1 MYVPKHFEPSK
12 PVDTLVEEVCFG
24 TLVESIDGALYAV
37 HIPLHFD
44 KNRKWAYG
52 HLAKANELAVKWVSK
67 NSENDA
73 LFIISGPSAYISS
86 SWYATEEVP
95 TYNYTAIQVK
105 GTRRLRDSTETD
117 DDLKRL
123 VNYYE
128 KKEPQGLTYDTY
140 SPKTLLQS
148 KGVIGFSLEI
158 KSLKAIEKLS
168 QNRKEDQKL
177 IIEQLENRC
186 PEARRVAELMNK
198 NLQ

>member
-12 PVDTLVEEVCFG
+12 PADLLIEEVCFG
-24 TLVESIDGALYAV
+24 TLVEHVDGALYAA

-44 KNRKWAYG
+44 KDRKWAYG
-52 HLAKANELAVKWVSK
+52 HLAKANELAAKWVLEESK
-67 NSENDA
+67 NDA

-105 GTRRLRDSTETD
+105 GSRRLRNRTETD

-128 KKEPQGLTYDTY
+128 QKEPKGLTYDTY

-148 KGVIGFSLEI
+148 KGVVGFSLEI
-158 KSLKAIEKLS
+158 KSIRAIEKLS
-168 QNRKEDQKL
+168 QNRKEDQES
-177 IIEQLENRC
+177 IIKQLESRC
-186 PEARRVAELMNK
+186 PEAQRVAELMNK
-198 NLQ
+198 NL

>member
-12 PVDTLVEEVCFG
+12 PADRLIEEVCFG
-24 TLVESIDGALYAV
+24 TLVEYVDGTLYAA

-44 KNRKWAYG
+44 KDRKWAYG
-52 HLAKANELAVKWVSK
+52 HLAKANELAAKWVLEESK
-67 NSENDA
+67 NDA

-105 GTRRLRDSTETD
+105 GTRRLRNRAETD

-123 VNYYE
+123 VDYYE
-128 KKEPQGLTYDTY
+128 QKEPKGLTYDTY

-148 KGVIGFSLEI
+148 KGVVGFSLEI
-158 KSLKAIEKLS
+158 KSIRAIEKLS
-168 QNRKEDQKL
+168 QNRKEDQES
-177 IIEQLENRC
+177 IIKQLESRC
-186 PEARRVAELMNK
+186 PEAQRVAELMNK
-198 NLQ
+198 NL

>member
-12 PVDTLVEEVCFG
+12 PADLLIEEVCFG
-24 TLVESIDGALYAV
+24 TLVEYVDGALFAA

-44 KNRKWAYG
+44 KDRKWAYG
-52 HLAKANELAVKWVSK
+52 HLAKANELAAKWVLEESK
-67 NSENDA
+67 NDA

-105 GTRRLRDSTETD
+105 GSRRLRNRTETD

-128 KKEPQGLTYDTY
+128 QKEPKGLTYDTY

-148 KGVIGFSLEI
+148 KGVVGFSLEI
-158 KSLKAIEKLS
+158 KSIRAIEKLS
-168 QNRKEDQKL
+168 QNRKEDQES
-177 IIEQLENRC
+177 IIKQLESRC
-186 PEARRVAELMNK
+186 PEAQRVAELMNK
-198 NLQ
+198 NL

>member
-12 PVDTLVEEVCFG
+12 PADRLIEEVCFG
-24 TLVESIDGALYAV
+24 TLVEHVDGALYAA

-44 KNRKWAYG
+44 KDRKWAYG
-52 HLAKANELAVKWVSK
+52 HLAKANELAAKWVLEESK
-67 NSENDA
+67 NDA

-105 GTRRLRDSTETD
+105 GSRRLRNRVETD

-123 VNYYE
+123 VDYYE
-128 KKEPQGLTYDTY
+128 QKEPKGLTYDTY

-148 KGVIGFSLEI
+148 KGVVGFSLEI
-158 KSLKAIEKLS
+158 KSIRAIEKLS
-168 QNRKEDQKL
+168 QNRKEDQDS
-177 IIEQLENRC
+177 IIKQLESRC
-186 PEARRVAELMNK
+186 PEAQRVAELMNK
-198 NLQ
+198 NL

>member
-12 PVDTLVEEVCFG
+12 PADRLIEEVCFG
-24 TLVESIDGALYAV
+24 TLIEYVDGALYAA

-44 KNRKWAYG
+44 KDRKWAYG
-52 HLAKANELAVKWVSK
+52 HLAKANELEVKWILEDSK
-67 NSENDA
+67 NDA

-105 GTRRLRDSTETD
+105 GSRRLRNRAETD

-123 VNYYE
+123 VDYYE
-128 KKEPQGLTYDTY
+128 QKEPKGLTYDTY

-148 KGVIGFSLEI
+148 KGVVGFSLEI
-158 KSLKAIEKLS
+158 KSIGAIEKLS
-168 QNRKEDQKL
+168 QNRKEDQES
-177 IIEQLENRC
+177 IIKQLESRC
-186 PEARRVAELMNK
+186 PEAQRVAELMNK
-198 NLQ
+198 NL

>member
-12 PVDTLVEEVCFG
+12 PADRLIEEVCFG
-24 TLVESIDGALYAV
+24 TLVEHVDGALYAA

-44 KNRKWAYG
+44 KDRKWAYG
-52 HLAKANELAVKWVSK
+52 HLAKANELAAKWVLEESK
-67 NSENDA
+67 NDA

-105 GTRRLRDSTETD
+105 GSRRLRNRVETD

-128 KKEPQGLTYDTY
+128 QKEPKGLTYDTY

-148 KGVIGFSLEI
+148 KGVVGFSLEI
-158 KSLKAIEKLS
+158 KSIRAIEKLS
-168 QNRKEDQKL
+168 QNRKEDQDS
-177 IIEQLENRC
+177 IIKQLESRC
-186 PEARRVAELMNK
+186 PEAQRVAELMNK
-198 NLQ
+198 NL

>member
-12 PVDTLVEEVCFG
+12 PADLLIEEVCFG
-24 TLVESIDGALYAV
+24 TLVEHVDGALYTA

-44 KNRKWAYG
+44 KDRKWAYG
-52 HLAKANELAVKWVSK
+52 HLAKANELAAKWVLEESK
-67 NSENDA
+67 NDA

-105 GTRRLRDSTETD
+105 GSRRLRNRTETD

-128 KKEPQGLTYDTY
+128 QKEPKGLTYDTY

-148 KGVIGFSLEI
+148 KGVVGFSLEI
-158 KSLKAIEKLS
+158 KSIRAIEKLS
-168 QNRKEDQKL
+168 QNRKEDQES
-177 IIEQLENRC
+177 IIKQLESRC
-186 PEARRVAELMNK
+186 PEAQRVAELMNK
-198 NLQ
+198 NL

>member
-12 PVDTLVEEVCFG
+12 PAERLIEEVCFG
-24 TLVESIDGALYAV
+24 TLIEYVDGTLYAA

-44 KNRKWAYG
+44 KDRKWAYG
-52 HLAKANELAVKWVSK
+52 HLAKANELAAKWVLEESK
-67 NSENDA
+67 NDA
-73 LFIISGPSAYISS
+73 LFVINGPSAYISS

-105 GTRRLRDSTETD
+105 GTRKLRNRAETD

-128 KKEPQGLTYDTY
+128 QKEPKGLTYDTY

-148 KGVIGFSLEI
+148 KGVVGFSLEI
-158 KSLKAIEKLS
+158 KSIRAIEKLS
-168 QNRKEDQKL
+168 QNRKEDQES
-177 IIEQLENRC
+177 IIKQLESRC
-186 PEARRVAELMNK
+186 PEAQRVAELMNK
-198 NLQ
+198 NL

>member
-12 PVDTLVEEVCFG
+12 PTDTLIGEVCFG
-24 TLVESIDGALYAV
+24 TLVEYVDGALFAA

-44 KNRKWAYG
+44 KDRKWAYG
-52 HLAKANELAVKWVSK
+52 HLAKTNELAVKWLSLNSK
-67 NSENDA
+67 NDA
-73 LFIISGPSAYISS
+73 LFIIGGPSAYISS

-105 GTRRLRDSTETD
+105 GTRRLRDRTETD

-128 KKEPQGLTYDTY
+128 LKEPQGLTYDKY
-140 SPKTLLQS
+140 SSETLLQS
-148 KGVIGFSLEI
+148 KGVVGFSLEI
-158 KSLKAIEKLS
+158 TSIKAIEKLS
-168 QNRKEDQKL
+168 QNRKEDQKS
-177 IIEQLENRC
+177 IIKQLENRC

-198 NLQ
+198 NLK

>member
-12 PVDTLVEEVCFG
+12 PVNTLIEEVCFG
-24 TLVESIDGALYAV
+24 TLVEYVDGALYAA

-52 HLAKANELAVKWVSK
+52 HLAKANELAAKWGPENSK
-67 NSENDA
+67 NDA
-73 LFIISGPSAYISS
+73 LFVISGPSAYISS

-105 GTRRLRDSTETD
+105 GTRRLRGRIETD

-128 KKEPQGLTYDTY
+128 QKEPKGLTYDKY
-140 SPKTLLQS
+140 SSETLSQS
-148 KGVIGFSLEI
+148 RGVLGFSIEI
-158 KSLKAIEKLS
+158 QSINAIEKLS
-168 QNRKEDQKL
+168 QNRKEDQRT

-198 NLQ
+198 NN

>member
-12 PVDTLVEEVCFG
+12 PADRLIEEVCFG
-24 TLVESIDGALYAV
+24 TLVEYVDGALYAA

-44 KNRKWAYG
+44 KDRKWAYG
-52 HLAKANELAVKWVSK
+52 HLAKANELAAKWVLEESK
-67 NSENDA
+67 NDA

-105 GTRRLRDSTETD
+105 GTRRLRNRAETD

-123 VNYYE
+123 VDYYE
-128 KKEPQGLTYDTY
+128 QKEPKGLTYDTY

-148 KGVIGFSLEI
+148 KGVVGFSLEI
-158 KSLKAIEKLS
+158 KSIRAIEKLS
-168 QNRKEDQKL
+168 QNRKEDQES
-177 IIEQLENRC
+177 IIKQLESRC
-186 PEARRVAELMNK
+186 PEAQRVAELMNK
-198 NLQ
+198 NL

>member
-12 PVDTLVEEVCFG
+12 PADRLIEEVCFG
-24 TLVESIDGALYAV
+24 TLVEYVDGTLYAA

-44 KNRKWAYG
+44 KDRKWAYG
-52 HLAKANELAVKWVSK
+52 HLAKANELAVKWVLEETK
-67 NSENDA
+67 NDA

-105 GTRRLRDSTETD
+105 GSRRLRNRAETD

-123 VNYYE
+123 VDYYE
-128 KKEPQGLTYDTY
+128 QKEPKGLTYDTY

-148 KGVIGFSLEI
+148 KGVVGFSLEI
-158 KSLKAIEKLS
+158 KSIKAIEKLS
-168 QNRKEDQKL
+168 QNRKEDQES
-177 IIEQLENRC
+177 IIKQLESRC
-186 PEARRVAELMNK
+186 PEAQRVAELMNK
-198 NLQ
+198 NL

>member
-12 PVDTLVEEVCFG
+12 PTDTLIEEVCFG
-24 TLVESIDGALYAV
+24 TLVEYVDGALFAA

-52 HLAKANELAVKWVSK
+52 HLAKTNELAVKWLSLNSK
-67 NSENDA
+67 NDV
-73 LFIISGPSAYISS
+73 LFIIGGPSAYISS

-105 GTRRLRDSTETD
+105 GTRRLRDRTETD

-123 VNYYE
+123 VNYFE
-128 KKEPQGLTYDTY
+128 QKEPQGLTYDKY
-140 SPKTLLQS
+140 SPETLLQS
-148 KGVIGFSLEI
+148 KGVVGFSLEI
-158 KSLKAIEKLS
+158 KSVEAIEKLS
-168 QNRKEDQKL
+168 QNRKEDQKS
-177 IIEQLENRC
+177 IIKQLENRC

-198 NLQ
+198 NL

>member
-12 PVDTLVEEVCFG
+12 PADQLIEEVCFG
-24 TLVESIDGALYAV
+24 TLVEYVDGTLYAA

-44 KNRKWAYG
+44 KDRKWAYG
-52 HLAKANELAVKWVSK
+52 HLAKANELAAKWVLEESK
-67 NSENDA
+67 NDA

-105 GTRRLRDSTETD
+105 GSRRLRNRAETD

-123 VNYYE
+123 VDYYE
-128 KKEPQGLTYDTY
+128 QKEPKGLTYDTY

-148 KGVIGFSLEI
+148 KGVVGFSLEI
-158 KSLKAIEKLS
+158 KSIRAIEKLS
-168 QNRKEDQKL
+168 QNRKEDQES
-177 IIEQLENRC
+177 IIKQLESRC
-186 PEARRVAELMNK
+186 PEAQRVAELMNK
-198 NLQ
+198 NV